1 MGEAL
6 LVVPA
11 KRSKKVQ
18 RSKIPA
24 KRARKTLQKSSPS
37 LPNGTREEWYP
48 LASDPDLHTAGVEIG
63 ARATFKGKGAPELR
77 IVFRRGSTEAYV
89 TCVHVAVYAG
99 PLESL
104 PSDAELARSSEHQKI
119 HLAPEEHFFALNSFV
134 AGIAEIG
141 LRTMFAAARE
151 AGDLPVGFNAL
162 MQAQFLQALFNI
174 EPTATLELCLWVMDD
189 AAQASGA
196 SRKARDYFIPI
207 KKVVAGNKNAPVEI
221 LARLAGDDDQEVQ
234 KAVASNITWW
244 NCTPEILAGFAGDAD
259 PRVRFAVAKHQHT
272 PPTALAILAGDAD
285 KEIRRAVALHKQTP
299 PEVLARLAD
308 DPELAVRG
316 GVACN
321 EHTPPEALARLALS
335 CPICKVLGEKMF
347 VDYDADMNFPEEVRG
362 VKEVISFG
370 YDDDLRRC
378 SLCGTYFKF
387 DYETD
392 NDIICPTHTGE
403 YKRIPAEK
411 AEQMISEEQARQKA
425 TKQRYKREVRR
436 KHGKVIDTLPEVE
449 RKIIA
454 YLTDRLYDYS
464 WAENLQKDLGLD
476 AATMDNALAHL
487 MQVNVVSQKKDGNYV
502 RYSICTI

>member
-1 MGEAL
+1 M
-6 LVVPA
+6 VSS
-11 KRSKKVQ
+11 KRVKKVQ
-18 RSKIPA
+18 RTKTPA
-24 KRARKTLQKSSPS
+24 PRVRKGGQKPS
-37 LPNGTREEWYP
+37 LLPPPSLKGTREQWYP
-48 LASDPDLHTAGVEIG
+48 LASDPGLHAAGVEIG
-63 ARATFKGKGAPELR
+63 ARAIIKGSGAPEMR
-77 IVFRRGSTEAYV
+77 IVFRRGSIEAYV

-104 PSDAELARSSEHQKI
+104 PSEAELARSSEHQKI

-141 LRTMFAAARE
+141 IRTMFTAARE

-174 EPTATLELCLWVMDD
+174 EPATTQDLCLWVMDD
-189 AAQASGA
+189 AAQSPGT
-196 SRKARDYFIPI
+196 SRKAGDYLIPI
-207 KKVVAGNKNAPVEI
+207 KKVVAGNKNAPLEI
-221 LARLAGDDDQEVQ
+221 LARLASDDDQEVQ

-244 NCTPEILAGFAGDAD
+244 DCTPEILAGFAGDSD
-259 PRVRFAVAKHQHT
+259 PRVRLAVAKHQHT
-272 PPTALAILAGDAD
+272 PPTALAILAGDTD
-285 KEIRRAVALHKQTP
+285 KDIRRAVALHKQTP

-308 DPELAVRG
+308 APELTVQG

-321 EHTPPEALARLALS
+321 EHTPPEVLARLAVS
-335 CPICKVLGEKMF
+335 CPVCKVLGEKMF
-347 VDYDADMNFPEEVRG
+347 VDYDADMSFPEEVRG
-362 VKEVISFG
+362 LKEVISFG

-387 DYETD
+387 DYVTD

-403 YKRIPAEK
+403 YKRIPAER

-449 RKIIA
+449 RKIVA
-454 YLTDRLYDYS
+454 YLTDRLYDNT
-464 WAENLQKDLGLD
+464 WAENLQKDLGLN
-476 AATMDNALAHL
+476 AVTMDSALAHL
-487 MQVNVVSQKKDGNYV
+487 MQVKVVSQKKDGIYA
-502 RYSICTI
+502 RYSINTI